1 MSTHSLTLVHV
12 DERRTRAKPIPAADR
27 RAAIIAATETLLIEH
42 GTATTTRL
50 IAEAAGVAEGTIFR
64 HFRDKR
70 ELYRAVAEN
79 IFDPVRAG
87 ESITEVVAGKA
98 EIEDKLRAVID
109 LLAASSQRNLLV
121 MMAVRSAVL
130 EQPDPE
136 DVRQQHGPPKFI
148 IDANKALVDNL
159 TRLVFEPHVNE
170 LRLPPRKAAL
180 VLRSLTI
187 GAWLPGLNRTNQPLS
202 SGDVIDV
209 LLGGIL
215 IEHSLIEH
223 SPIEHS
229 LTRETP

>member
-1 MSTHSLTLVHV
+1 MSAHSLRLFDV

-79 IFDPVRAG
+79 VFDPTRAG
-87 ESITEVVAGKA
+87 ESMADVLADKA
-98 EIEDKLRAVID
+98 DIEDKLRAVID
-109 LLAASSQRNLLV
+109 LLSASSQRGVLV
-121 MMAVRSAVL
+121 MMAVRSAVM
-130 EQPDPE
+130 EETDSE
-136 DVRQQHGPPKFI
+136 GVRHPPGPPKFL

-159 TRLVFEPHVNE
+159 TRLVFEPHANE

-202 SGDVIDV
+202 SEDVIDV

-215 IEHSLIEH
+215 
-223 SPIEHS
+223 
-229 LTRETP
+229 TRETP

>member
-1 MSTHSLTLVHV
+1 M

-64 HFRDKR
+64 HFRDKK

-79 IFDPVRAG
+79 VFDPVRTG
-87 ESITEVVAGKA
+87 ESMADVLEDKA

-109 LLAASSQRNLLV
+109 LLAAGSQRGVLV
-121 MMAVRSAVL
+121 MMAVRSAVM
-130 EQPDPE
+130 EEADPE
-136 DVRQQHGPPKFI
+136 GVRHPHGPPTFLI
-148 IDANKALVDNL
+148 EANKALIDNL
-159 TRLVFEPHVNE
+159 TRLVFEPHVDE

-202 SGDVIDV
+202 SEDVIDV

-215 IEHSLIEH
+215 
-223 SPIEHS
+223 
-229 LTRETP
+229 TRETP

>member
-1 MSTHSLTLVHV
+1 V

-79 IFDPVRAG
+79 VFNPSRAG
-87 ESITEVVAGKA
+87 QSMAEVVEGKA
-98 EIEDKLRAVID
+98 DIEDKLRAVTD
-109 LLAASSQRNLLV
+109 LLAASSQRGVLV
-121 MMAVRSAVL
+121 MMAVRSAVM
-130 EQPDPE
+130 EEPDPE
-136 DVRQQHGPPKFI
+136 GVRPPAGPPKLLI
-148 IDANKALVDNL
+148 EANKALIDNL

-202 SGDVIDV
+202 SEDVIDV

-215 IEHSLIEH
+215 I
-223 SPIEHS
+223 
-229 LTRETP
+229 RETP

>member
-1 MSTHSLTLVHV
+1 ME
-12 DERRTRAKPIPAADR
+12 ERRTRAKPIPAADR

-79 IFDPVRAG
+79 VFNPSDAARSMAD
-87 ESITEVVAGKA
+87 VVADANG
-98 EIEDKLRAVID
+98 IEDKLRAVID
-109 LLAASSQRNLLV
+109 LLAASSQRGFLV
-121 MMAVRSAVL
+121 MMAVRSAVV
-130 EQPDPE
+130 EESDPE
-136 DVRQQHGPPKFI
+136 GVRPPPGPPKFLI
-148 IDANKALVDNL
+148 EANKALVDNL
-159 TRLVFEPHVNE
+159 TRLVFEPHESE

-187 GAWLPGLNRTNQPLS
+187 GAWLPGLNRANLPLS
-202 SGDVIDV
+202 SEDVIDV

-215 IEHSLIEH
+215 IEHSL
-223 SPIEHS
+223 
-229 LTRETP
+229 TRETP

>member
-1 MSTHSLTLVHV
+1 M

-27 RAAIIAATETLLIEH
+27 RAAIIAVTETLLIEH

-79 IFDPVRAG
+79 VFDPVRTA
-87 ESITEVVAGKA
+87 ESMAEVVEDKA
-98 EIEDKLRAVID
+98 DIEDKLRAVID
-109 LLAASSQRNLLV
+109 LLAAGSQRGVLV
-121 MMAVRSAVL
+121 MMAVRSAVM
-130 EQPDPE
+130 EEECDPE
-136 DVRQQHGPPKFI
+136 GVRHPHGPPRFVI
-148 IDANKALVDNL
+148 EANKALIDNL
-159 TRLVFEPHVNE
+159 TRLVFEPHVDD

-202 SGDVIDV
+202 SEDVIDV

-215 IEHSLIEH
+215 
-223 SPIEHS
+223 
-229 LTRETP
+229 TRETP

>member
-1 MSTHSLTLVHV
+1 M

-79 IFDPVRAG
+79 VFDPTKAG
-87 ESITEVVAGKA
+87 QAMAEVVAGKA
-98 EIEDKLRAVID
+98 DIEDKLRAVID
-109 LLAASSQRNLLV
+109 LLAASSQRGVLV
-121 MMAVRSAVL
+121 MMAVRSAVMEETDL
-130 EQPDPE
+130 DG
-136 DVRQQHGPPKFI
+136 VRPPAGPPKFI
-148 IDANKALVDNL
+148 IEVNKALVDNL

-202 SGDVIDV
+202 SEDVIDV

-215 IEHSLIEH
+215 
-223 SPIEHS
+223 
-229 LTRETP
+229 TRETP

>member
-1 MSTHSLTLVHV
+1 M

-64 HFRDKR
+64 HFRDKK

-79 IFDPVRAG
+79 VFDPVRTG
-87 ESITEVVAGKA
+87 ESMADVLEDKA

-109 LLAASSQRNLLV
+109 LLAAGSQRGVLV
-121 MMAVRSAVL
+121 MMAVRSAVM
-130 EQPDPE
+130 EEADPE
-136 DVRQQHGPPKFI
+136 GVRHPHGPPTFLI
-148 IDANKALVDNL
+148 EANKALVDNL
-159 TRLVFEPHVNE
+159 TRLVFEPHVDE

-202 SGDVIDV
+202 SEDVIDV

-215 IEHSLIEH
+215 IEHSL
-223 SPIEHS
+223 
-229 LTRETP
+229 TRETP

>member
-1 MSTHSLTLVHV
+1 M

-27 RAAIIAATETLLIEH
+27 RAAIIAATEALLIEH

-50 IAEAAGVAEGTIFR
+50 IAEASGVAEGTIFR

-79 IFDPVRAG
+79 VFNPVRAG
-87 ESITEVVAGKA
+87 QSMADVVEGKTD
-98 EIEDKLRAVID
+98 IEDKLRAVID
-109 LLAASSQRNLLV
+109 LLTASSQRGVLV
-121 MMAVRSAVL
+121 MMAVRSAVM

-136 DVRQQHGPPKFI
+136 GVRPQHGPPKFLI
-148 IDANKALVDNL
+148 EANKALVDNL

-187 GAWLPGLNRTNQPLS
+187 GALLPGLNRTNQPLS
-202 SGDVIDV
+202 SEDVIDV

-215 IEHSLIEH
+215 IK
-223 SPIEHS
+223 HS
-229 LTRETP
+229 LTRGND

>member
-1 MSTHSLTLVHV
+1 V

-27 RAAIIAATETLLIEH
+27 RAAIIAVTETLLIEH

-79 IFDPVRAG
+79 VFSPARTG
-87 ESITEVVAGKA
+87 ELMVDVIDGKTD
-98 EIEDKLRAVID
+98 IEGKLRAVID
-109 LLAASSQRNLLV
+109 MLAAGSQRGILI
-121 MMAVRSAVL
+121 MMAVRSAL
-130 EQPDPE
+130 AEEPDPE
-136 DVRQQHGPPKFI
+136 CDRPSFGPPTFVI
-148 IDANKALVDNL
+148 EANRILIDNL
-159 TRLVFEPHVNE
+159 TRLVFEPHANE

-202 SGDVIDV
+202 SEDVIDV

-215 IEHSLIEH
+215 I
-223 SPIEHS
+223 
-229 LTRETP
+229 RETP

>member
-1 MSTHSLTLVHV
+1 MSAHSFTLVDV

-64 HFRDKR
+64 HFRDKK

-79 IFDPVRAG
+79 VFDPVRTG
-87 ESITEVVAGKA
+87 ESMADVLEDKA

-109 LLAASSQRNLLV
+109 LLAAGSQRGVLV
-121 MMAVRSAVL
+121 MMAVRSAVM
-130 EQPDPE
+130 EEADPE
-136 DVRQQHGPPKFI
+136 GVRHPHGPPTFLI
-148 IDANKALVDNL
+148 EANKALIDNL
-159 TRLVFEPHVNE
+159 TRLVFEPHVDE

-202 SGDVIDV
+202 SEDVIDV

-215 IEHSLIEH
+215 
-223 SPIEHS
+223 
-229 LTRETP
+229 TRETP

>member
-1 MSTHSLTLVHV
+1 M

-79 IFDPVRAG
+79 VFDPTRGGDSMA
-87 ESITEVVAGKA
+87 EVVEGKA
-98 EIEDKLRAVID
+98 DIEDKLRAVID
-109 LLAASSQRNLLV
+109 LLAATSQRGLLV
-121 MMAVRSAVL
+121 MMAVRSAVT
-130 EQPDPE
+130 EEPDPE
-136 DVRQQHGPPKFI
+136 GVRHPPSPPKFLI
-148 IDANKALVDNL
+148 EANKALIDNL

-202 SGDVIDV
+202 SEDVIDV

-215 IEHSLIEH
+215 IEHSL
-223 SPIEHS
+223 
-229 LTRETP
+229 TRETS

>member
-1 MSTHSLTLVHV
+1 M

-79 IFDPVRAG
+79 VFDPVRTE
-87 ESITEVVAGKA
+87 ESMAEVVEEKA
-98 EIEDKLRAVID
+98 DIEDKLRAVID
-109 LLAASSQRNLLV
+109 LLAAGSQRGVLV
-121 MMAVRSAVL
+121 MMAVRSAVM
-130 EQPDPE
+130 EEECDPE
-136 DVRQQHGPPKFI
+136 GVRHPHGPPRFVI
-148 IDANKALVDNL
+148 EANKALIDNL
-159 TRLVFEPHVNE
+159 TRLVFEPHANE

-202 SGDVIDV
+202 TEDVIDV

-215 IEHSLIEH
+215 
-223 SPIEHS
+223 
-229 LTRETP
+229 TRETP

>member
-1 MSTHSLTLVHV
+1 MLVDV

-42 GTATTTRL
+42 GTTTTTRL

-79 IFDPVRAG
+79 VFDPTRAG
-87 ESITEVVAGKA
+87 RSMAEVVEGKA
-98 EIEDKLRAVID
+98 DIEDKLRAVID
-109 LLAASSQRNLLV
+109 LLAASSQRGVLV
-121 MMAVRSAVL
+121 MMAVRSAVM
-130 EQPDPE
+130 EEPDPE
-136 DVRQQHGPPKFI
+136 GVRHPPGPPAFLI
-148 IDANKALVDNL
+148 EANKALVDNL

-180 VLRSLTI
+180 VLRSLTT
-187 GAWLPGLNRTNQPLS
+187 GAWLPGLNRTNRPLS
-202 SGDVIDV
+202 SEDVIDV

-215 IEHSLIEH
+215 
-223 SPIEHS
+223 
-229 LTRETP
+229 TRGND

>member
-1 MSTHSLTLVHV
+1 M

-79 IFDPVRAG
+79 VFDPVRTG
-87 ESITEVVAGKA
+87 ESMADVVEDKA
-98 EIEDKLRAVID
+98 DIEDKLRAVID
-109 LLAASSQRNLLV
+109 LLAAGSQRGVLV
-121 MMAVRSAVL
+121 MMAVRSAVVD
-130 EQPDPE
+130 ESEPGCERPM
-136 DVRQQHGPPKFI
+136 GPPAFVI
-148 IDANKALVDNL
+148 EGNRTLIDNL
-159 TRLVFEPHVNE
+159 TRLVFEPHEKE

-202 SGDVIDV
+202 SEDVIDV

-215 IEHSLIEH
+215 IEHSL
-223 SPIEHS
+223 
-229 LTRETP
+229 TRETP